1 MTGSRKSEILLTLG
15 FLGII
20 SCVPLVQIA
29 LELRR
34 GERVQ
39 FTDLFRYAPTVRNL
53 RQYERT
59 LEDKSWFQRAVRPEM
74 QRLVLLA
81 LGDAGAKGL
90 VGREGWLFYRPGV
103 RYLVEKG
110 CTEGVARAIIRYRD
124 QLKERG
130 IELLLLPVPDKASVY
145 PDRLTSRMAARFQDF
160 RSPTEDL
167 MLALK
172 RSGVESV
179 DLFRLFREARRENGD
194 ATDLYLACD
203 THWTPVGAR
212 LAAEAVARKLRNLGW
227 APGGTGILPVARR
240 YVTRPVRV
248 ERRADIL
255 EMIQVPGG
263 TGILP
268 VGSTSASF
276 PAQFVECEQVLDKSA
291 GLLVSTVSGREGT
304 YMNQHLVDTPLQ
316 ATVLLLGDSFSR
328 IYQIPEPQSLGA
340 VPGQGGAEGNRENLR
355 STRRLL
361 PGSAGLPSLLA
372 RALAAPV
379 DYIISDGGAATAVR
393 QTLSTNAEILELK
406 RVVIWEFAERD
417 IALGAEGWR
426 DVPLPPRL

>member
-20 SCVPLVQIA
+20 SCVPLAQIA

-39 FTDLFRYAPTVRNL
+39 YTDLFRYAPTVRNL

-74 QRLVLLA
+74 QRLLLLS

-90 VGREGWLFYRPGV
+90 LGRGGWLFYRPGV
-103 RYLVEKG
+103 RYLVEKSRA
-110 CTEGVARAIIRYRD
+110 EDVAQAVVRFRD

-130 IELLLLPVPDKASVY
+130 IELLLMPVPDKASVY
-145 PDRLTSRMAARFQDF
+145 PDRLTSRMAGRFHHY

-167 MLALK
+167 TDALTWK
-172 RSGVESV
+172 GVESV
-179 DLFRLFREARRENGD
+179 NLFRLFREERREGSNS
-194 ATDLYLACD
+194 TDLYLAHD
-203 THWTPVGAR
+203 THWTPAGAR
-212 LAAEAVARKLRNLGW
+212 LAAEAVARKLRDLGW
-227 APGGTGILPVARR
+227 APTRR
-240 YVTRPVRV
+240 RDYATQPIHV
-248 ERRADIL
+248 ERRGDIL
-255 EMIQVPGG
+255 EMMQVPR
-263 TGILP
+263 IP
-268 VGSTSASF
+268 KSF
-276 PAQFVECEQVLDKSA
+276 PAQVVECEQVLDKSA
-291 GLLVSTVSGREGT
+291 GLLVSTISGREGT

-328 IYQIPEPQSLGA
+328 IYQTPEPQSLGETLGLA
-340 VPGQGGAEGNRENLR
+340 GAKDDEWNRENLKR
-355 STRRLL
+355 TRRLL

-379 DYIISDGGAATAVR
+379 DYIVSDGGAATDVR
-393 QTLSTNAEILELK
+393 QALSTNAEILEFK
-406 RVVIWEFAERD
+406 RVVVWEFTERD
-417 IALGAEGWR
+417 IGLGPEGWR
-426 DVPLPPRL
+426 DVPLPPRLSP